1 MREDREIAGS
11 IDRGIGRSSGGAR
24 PAGTSRSAPILA
36 IGVALL
42 AACSDHTALPPAF
55 GPAQIARSDAG
66 MVVSGSPFA
75 TEAGV
80 EILEQGG
87 NAVDAAVATAFA
99 LGVTEP
105 TMSGLGGRTQILI
118 RTADG
123 DFVGIDGTTQVPRA
137 GAVAEVDVDYGYRTI
152 AVPGTVAALLEAHER
167 FGRLTRPSVLAPAL
181 RLAEQ
186 GFALPAPEA
195 ARIAGVAARLAE
207 FPTAARY
214 FLGPDGAPRAPGDVF
229 VQRDLARVLRAIADS
244 GAAVFYTG
252 WIAESIAIDVA
263 RGGGFVSL
271 DDLRRYH
278 TEASVVV
285 RDDYR
290 GLDVVGTYLPASGA
304 TVMEALNILE
314 QFEPAPPPGSAE
326 WVALIAQA
334 LALSVEDR
342 SAARALP
349 DTHAATLVSDAW
361 AARRA
366 RDVADPRPPLPPE
379 PEHTTHLSVADA
391 DGMLVA
397 LTQSVGPTMGSKVA
411 TPGLGF
417 LYAATMGYLE
427 TPAPGIRPFSS
438 QSPLILM
445 RGDTPALVLGG
456 AGARRILSAMVEVVS
471 RTVDAGV
478 PLADAMAAP
487 RFHPDADTI
496 ILERRSTT
504 RWPDETAEELRA
516 LGYPVAFDSLPSFF
530 ARVHAITFDPATGR
544 WTGVADPRWN
554 GTAGGPDME
563 GRTR

>member
-1 MREDREIAGS
+1 MRRF
-11 IDRGIGRSSGGAR
+11 R
-24 PAGTSRSAPILA
+24 PASIFA
-36 IGVALL
+36 IGVVLL
-42 AACSDHTALPPAF
+42 AACSDGAPLPPEF
-55 GPAQIARSDAG
+55 GPDQIAHSAAG
-66 MVVSGSPFA
+66 MVVSGSRFA
-75 TEAGV
+75 TDAGV
-80 EILEQGG
+80 EVLEHGG

-105 TMSGLGGRTQILI
+105 TMSGLGGRTQLLI

-123 DFVGIDGTTQVPRA
+123 AFVGIDGTTQVPRA
-137 GAVAEVDVDYGYRTI
+137 GAVAEVDADDGYRTI

-186 GFALPAPEA
+186 GYALPAPEA

-207 FPTAARY
+207 FPAAARY
-214 FLGPDGAPRAPGDVF
+214 FLGPDGAPRASGERF
-229 VQRDLARVLRAIADS
+229 VQPDLARVLRAIADS
-244 GAAVFYTG
+244 GAAVFYSG

-263 RGGGFVSL
+263 RGGGFVSI
-271 DDLRRYH
+271 DDLRRYQ
-278 TEASVVV
+278 TQASVVV

-314 QFEPAPPPGSAE
+314 QFEPALPPGSAE

-334 LALSVEDR
+334 LELSVADR
-342 SAARALP
+342 SAARELP
-349 DTHAATLVSDAW
+349 DTHAATLVSDEW

-366 RDVADPRPPLPPE
+366 GEVVDPRLGTPLRGARSPLPSE

-397 LTQSVGPTMGSKVA
+397 LTQSLGPTMGSKVA

-427 TPAPGIRPFSS
+427 TPAPGIRPYSS

-471 RTVDAGV
+471 RTVDAGA
-478 PLADAMAAP
+478 PLVDAMAAP

-496 ILERRSTT
+496 VLERRSAT
-504 RWPDETAEELRA
+504 RWPEETAAQLRA
-516 LGYPVAFDSLPSFF
+516 LGYRVAFDSLAPFF
-530 ARVHAITFDPATGR
+530 ARLHAITFDPATGR

-554 GTAGGPDME
+554 GAAGGPDLE
-563 GRTR
+563 RRTR

>member
-1 MREDREIAGS
+1 MGGSSDR
-11 IDRGIGRSSGGAR
+11 
-24 PAGTSRSAPILA
+24 PIVVA
-36 IGVALL
+36 VAVALL
-42 AACSDHTALPPAF
+42 GACGGGERMPPEF
-55 GPAQIARSDAG
+55 QPAQVAESAAG

-75 TEAGV
+75 TAAGV
-80 EILEQGG
+80 EVLELGG

-105 TMSGLGGRTQILI
+105 TMSGLGGRTQLLI

-123 DFVGIDGTTQVPRA
+123 DFVGIDGTTQVPRT
-137 GAVAEVDVDYGYRTI
+137 GEVAEVDVDYGYRTI

-167 FGRLTRPSVLAPAL
+167 FGRLTRQSVLAPAL

-207 FPTAARY
+207 FPGAARY
-214 FLGPDGAPRAPGDVF
+214 FLGPDGAPRPPGDRF
-229 VQRDLARVLRAIADS
+229 AQPDLARVLQAIADS
-244 GAAVFYTG
+244 GAAVFYSG

-263 RGGGFVSL
+263 RGGGFVSI

-278 TEASVVV
+278 TQASVVV

-314 QFEPAPPPGSAE
+314 QFEPALQPGSAE

-334 LALSVEDR
+334 LELSVADR
-342 SAARALP
+342 SAARELP

-366 RDVADPRPPLPPE
+366 REVVDPRLGAPRRSARPALPSE
-379 PEHTTHLSVADA
+379 PEHTTHLSVAGA

-397 LTQSVGPTMGSKVA
+397 LTQSLGPTMGSKVA

-417 LYAATMGYLE
+417 LYAATMGYLD
-427 TPAPGIRPFSS
+427 TPAPGIRPYSS
-438 QSPLILM
+438 QAPLIVM
-445 RGDTPALVLGG
+445 RGDTPVLVLGG
-456 AGARRILSAMVEVVS
+456 AGARRILSAVVEVVS
-471 RTVDAGV
+471 RTVDQGL
-478 PLADAMAAP
+478 PLAEAIAAP
-487 RFHPDADTI
+487 RFHPDGDTI
-496 ILERRSTT
+496 VMERRSAT
-504 RWPDETAEELRA
+504 RWSDETIRQ
-516 LGYPVAFDSLPSFF
+516 LGGFGYRLAFDSLPAFF
-530 ARVHAITFDPATGR
+530 ARIHAITFDPTTRR

-554 GTAGGPDME
+554 GTAAGPGG
-563 GRTR
+563 RVR